1 MCHIINRIRRRQ
13 CANMQNIAC
22 LGKIMSIITSSICE
36 AQFMKKLSNTEPE
49 LKKYVTLKKASIK
62 YHLP

>member
-1 MCHIINRIRRRQ
+1 
-13 CANMQNIAC
+13 MQNIAC
-22 LGKIMSIITSSICE
+22 LGKIMSTITSSICE
-36 AQFMKKLSNTEPE
+36 AQFMKKLTNTEPE